1 MASTTTTTSGEESI
15 VLTIRLIRSF
25 VYRNVKN
32 LVVHVDRHM
41 TVAQLKDYVRDSTC
55 ALLLLLLLIALVAYC

>member
-1 MASTTTTTSGEESI
+1 M
-15 VLTIRLIRSF
+15 LTIRLIRSF

-32 LVVHVDRHM
+32 LVVHVDPHM